1 MKDVSW
7 HQNQKRYIICNVP
20 YNIYK
25 EYSNDEVYNSD
36 VTLKL
41 LLLKGLMKA
50 EEMRVVQ
57 TVRSEKL
64 EPV

>member
-1 MKDVSW
+1 MFHGIRIRSVTSFAMFLT
-7 HQNQKRYIICNVP
+7 
-20 YNIYK
+20 IYK
-25 EYSNDEVYNSD
+25 KYSNDEVYNSD

-50 EEMRVVQ
+50 EEMPVVQ